1 MADNSDDEHLDIPT
15 NNQSENPSD
24 DITPTKDTETITQIQ
39 ETENMEVH
47 HHAHHEGK
55 KNWKSYIWE
64 FLMLF
69 LAVFCGYLAEYQLEH
84 TIEHN
89 REKQFMKSLIE
100 DLETDS
106 IELKKAILKCDTV
119 AMYSDSA
126 LIFLSRYKISDQV
139 PFQFAKMI
147 GKSGQRMTSINTDRT
162 SSQLKN
168 AGGMRLIRKKKISD
182 AILYYWKQITE
193 SNISLDRYMV
203 YRDASRSLIFKLWV
217 IPEVYYRG
225 SLIPTDSLLTLKVI
239 DNDNKKWDELSN
251 LIAISGQIARQA
263 HSINL
268 LKQLS
273 MAKDLIVL
281 IKEEYQLK

>member
-1 MADNSDDEHLDIPT
+1 MADNSEEENLDNPT
-15 NNQSENPSD
+15 NEQSENFSD
-24 DITPTKDTETITQIQ
+24 EIIPKNDTETINPIQ
-39 ETENMEVH
+39 KYENMEVH
-47 HHAHHEGK
+47 HHGQHKAK

-89 REKQFMKSLIE
+89 HEKQFMKSLIE

-147 GKSGQRMTSINTDRT
+147 GKSGQRMTPVNTDRT

-203 YRDASRSLIFKLWV
+203 YRDASRSLVFKLWV

-239 DNDNKKWDELSN
+239 DKDNKKWDELSN
-251 LIAISGQIARQA
+251 LIAISGQIARQS
-263 HSINL
+263 HLINL
-268 LKQLS
+268 IKQLS

-281 IKEEYQLK
+281 IKEEYELK

>member
-1 MADNSDDEHLDIPT
+1 MADDIDDEHIDIPT
-15 NNQSENPSD
+15 DTQSENPPDEIIS
-24 DITPTKDTETITQIQ
+24 TKDTEAINSNQ
-39 ETENMEVH
+39 EIENMEVH

-69 LAVFCGYLAEYQLEH
+69 LAVICGYLAEYQLEH

-126 LIFLSRYKISDQV
+126 LIFLSRYKISNQV

-147 GKSGQRMTSINTDRT
+147 GKTGQRMTLINTDRT

-239 DNDNKKWDELSN
+239 DKDNKKWDELSN

-263 HSINL
+263 HLINL
-268 LKQLS
+268 IKQLS